1 MTETTTVTVLFTD
14 VVGSTGLRQHHGDK
28 AAHAIMSAHEE
39 IVRAQLD
46 KHAGQEIKTIGDS
59 FMIAFDSARKAV
71 ECAVDIQRGL
81 HAYNRAHPAQLV
93 KVRIGLHTG
102 EAIRSGRDLLG
113 TSVDAAAR
121 IMARAEGEQIL
132 ISDILKAVL
141 GAAKDLSFKD
151 HKRVSLKG
159 LPERW
164 RLWEVMWRSDADAQ
178 PTASAGDRSAVDGR
192 TPYVGRSGERATLR
206 RLVERAVAGSGS
218 IALIAGE
225 AGLGKTRLVDETAL
239 EARARGMFV
248 VRGQCHDMEGAPP
261 YLPFVEAIEY
271 GLTVAA
277 RDVFR
282 AAMGEAGPEIA
293 RFVPKVRVAFP
304 DLPPPLALP
313 TDQARHYMFESVCDF
328 FARAAAIQ
336 PLLIMLEDLHW
347 ADESTTQMLE
357 TVARRADRS
366 ALLVIGN
373 YRDVDL
379 VPGHP
384 MMRAIEHLSRL
395 PALTRI
401 ALKRLSVAEVAE
413 ILKSLAG
420 QDPPERLVQL
430 IFAETEG
437 VPFFVE
443 EVYRHLAEER
453 RLTDAAG
460 EWLPQVAIGEIEV
473 PETVRLVL
481 ARRIDR
487 IGEIAQGILTTAACI
502 GRTFTFDLLTA
513 VSETKEDDL
522 FDPLEE
528 AERARLIVAEEGRQP
543 RFVFAHEQIRQT
555 LLARMSSL
563 RRQRLHRRVADT
575 LERLHEG
582 HLEEHVSDLAYHLVQ
597 AGAGERAAKYLHQA
611 GASAAGRLATPE
623 ALASFARAAEL
634 AGPGPTRRAALRAR
648 GELLLG
654 LFRGS
659 EAAADLEAAVREA
672 AEQRA
677 TAEEMEALLRLGRAY
692 YVVGLDHRPAI
703 AQSLQALERAR
714 TLAEQL
720 GDRHA
725 EARALIPTHRHVDFD
740 PAFLPQA
747 AANAKHAL
755 AIAREL
761 RDEDLEV
768 DAMRAALRTDVLTIA
783 RELPDENL
791 EVNARRTALRTDIL
805 PDRITS
811 LERIEASLERRG
823 DLIALNE
830 HLFDSMWAYWR
841 AARFADCVACSDRAT
856 ALAARLG
863 IPPVQ
868 YATIKSLA
876 LVDLGRFDEAWHAL
890 EQEIADEA
898 HRFGQAFQH
907 LGRTWW
913 HAAAAEVDR
922 VLRDVPRVFADAGA
936 LQRAWMRPWAE
947 DLLAS
952 AIVASRPEG
961 TRVASLRTEV
971 EAAGG
976 RLAGDALIAAQL
988 RGGDA
993 DEALAE
999 CSARQA
1005 QLERRGRI
1013 RAYWIVEEMKVRALL
1028 ALGRF
1033 ADARQASDVAL
1044 AVVTPLG
1051 WRSVEWRLRASRA
1064 AALAELGDQQ
1074 SEAER
1079 TAARDLLMAIAK
1091 TLGQA
1096 SVRERFLSQP
1106 AAAALFAQRRMR

>member
-1 MTETTTVTVLFTD
+1 M
-14 VVGSTGLRQHHGDK
+14 G
-28 AAHAIMSAHEE
+28 AHEE
-39 IVRAQLD
+39 IVREQLQ

-71 ECAVDIQRGL
+71 ECAVAIQRAL
-81 HAYNRAHPAQLV
+81 HAYNHAHPAQPM

-102 EAIRSGRDLLG
+102 EAIHSGRDLLG

-151 HKRVSLKG
+151 HKRVRLKG

-164 RLWEVMWRSDADAQ
+164 RLWEVMWRSDADTERAAGADDQ
-178 PTASAGDRSAVDGR
+178 PAVDGR
-192 TPYVGRSGERATLR
+192 TPYVGRSEERATLR

-225 AGLGKTRLVDETAL
+225 AGLGKTRLVDEIAL

-328 FARAAAIQ
+328 FARAAAMQ
-336 PLLIMLEDLHW
+336 PLMIVLEDLHW
-347 ADESTTQMLE
+347 ADESTTQMLQS
-357 TVARRADRS
+357 VARRADRS
-366 ALLVIGN
+366 ALLVIGT

-384 MMRAIEHLSRL
+384 MMRAIEYLSRL

-420 QDPPERLVQL
+420 QEPPKRLVQL
-430 IFAETEG
+430 VFDETEG

-453 RLTDAAG
+453 RLTDSAG
-460 EWLPQVAIGEIEV
+460 KWLPEVAVGEIEV

-481 ARRIDR
+481 ARRIER
-487 IGEIAQGILTTAACI
+487 IGETAQVILTTAACI
-502 GRTFTFDLLTA
+502 GRTFTFDFLTA
-513 VSETKEDDL
+513 VSEAKEDDL
-522 FDPLEE
+522 LDALED
-528 AERARLIVAEEGRQP
+528 AERTRLIVAEEGRRP

-555 LLARMSSL
+555 LLARISSL

-575 LERLHEG
+575 IERLHEG

-611 GASAAGRLATPE
+611 GVSASGRLATPE
-623 ALASFARAAEL
+623 ALASFARAADL

-654 LFRGS
+654 LFRGA

-714 TLAEQL
+714 ELAVQL

-725 EARALIPTHRHVDFD
+725 EARALIPTHRHIDFD
-740 PAFLPQA
+740 PTFLPQA
-747 AANAKHAL
+747 AAYAKRAL

-761 RDEDLEV
+761 GDEDLEA
-768 DAMRAALRTDVLTIA
+768 DALRG
-783 RELPDENL
+783 
-791 EVNARRTALRTDIL
+791 ALRTDIL
-805 PDRITS
+805 ADRVVS
-811 LERIEASLERRG
+811 LERIAASLERRG

-830 HLFDSMWAYWR
+830 HLFDSMWSYWR
-841 AARFADCVACSDRAT
+841 GARFADCVACSDRAT

-868 YATIKSLA
+868 YGTIKSLA
-876 LVDLGRFDEAWHAL
+876 LIDLGRFDEAWQAL
-890 EQEIADEA
+890 EQEVADEA

-913 HAAAAEVDR
+913 HAAAGDVDR
-922 VLRDVPRVFADAGA
+922 VLRDIPRVFADARA
-936 LQRAWMRPWAE
+936 LQRAWMLPWAE

-961 TRVASLRTEV
+961 TSVAILRAEV

-976 RLAGDALIAAQL
+976 RLADDALIAAQL
-988 RGGDA
+988 RAGDA
-993 DEALAE
+993 DEALAG

-1005 QLERRGRI
+1005 QLGNDAWSPGLGWTGVRT
-1013 RAYWIVEEMKVRALL
+1013 RAYWRVEEMKIRALW

-1033 ADARQASDVAL
+1033 ADARQAADAAI

-1051 WRSVEWRLRASRA
+1051 WRWLEWRLRASRA
-1064 AALAELGDQQ
+1064 AALAGLGDQQ
-1074 SEAER
+1074 AEAER
-1079 TAARDLLMAIAK
+1079 AAARDLLMAIAK

-1096 SVRERFLSQP
+1096 SVRERFLAQP
-1106 AAAALFAQRRMR
+1106 AAAALFA